1 MNVIFREEMLI
12 LVPAHAEEH
21 VALADW
27 KAAHAGHSFALAT
40 DQGSGLMLRD
50 LGDPRLNRSINVTS
64 HHPSK
69 RIQLIGNFGD
79 TPFELD
85 GQRYASVES
94 FWQSLKCSNE
104 ADRLRVAQMAG
115 SAAKLASRE
124 FPRADLFAYLGNE
137 ILVGSFAHWDLM
149 HRACRAK
156 FDQNPRARSA
166 LVSTFPHPL
175 VHRLRGDS
183 RVIPGDVMARIWTGL
198 RHHYMQCDQS

>member
-12 LVPAHAEEH
+12 LVPKHSEERI
-21 VALADW
+21 ALADW
-27 KAAHAGHSFALAT
+27 KAAHAGHSFILTT

-50 LGDPRLNRSINVTS
+50 LGDPRLNQPINVTS
-64 HHPSK
+64 RHPSSC
-69 RIQLIGNFGD
+69 IQLISNFGD

-94 FWQSLKCSNE
+94 FWQSLKCSSE

-115 SAAKLASRE
+115 PAAKLASRE
-124 FPRADLFAYLGNE
+124 FPRAHSFAYLGNE

-156 FDQNPRARSA
+156 FDQNPPARSA

-198 RHHYMQCDQS
+198 RHHYMQCDHS